1 VADPTYA
8 SIDDLYRF
16 GLQPMSVQNVPMAN
30 LIAELEAASR
40 YADSKMRARYSL
52 PLLAW
57 DTTITMHVCRI
68 AAYNILV
75 TRGYNPEAGADVAI
89 TQRHQEALE
98 FFDGVERQR
107 THPNVTQTANPSQ
120 PVDLPQVITGVSRG
134 WQSPTG
140 GV

>member
-8 SIDDLYRF
+8 TVDDLYRY
-16 GLQPMSVQNVPMAN
+16 GLQPIAVQNVPMAN
-30 LIAELEAASR
+30 LTAELEAASR

-57 DTTITMHVCRI
+57 DSSVTMHVCRI

-89 TQRHQEALE
+89 TQRYEQSLE
-98 FFDGVERQR
+98 WFDGVERQR
-107 THPNVTQTANPSQ
+107 THPNVTETANPQ
-120 PVDLPQVITGVSRG
+120 YATDLPQVISGTSRG
-134 WQSPTG
+134 WQTP
-140 GV
+140 GVG

>member
-1 VADPTYA
+1 MADPTYA

-16 GLQPMSVQNVPMAN
+16 GLQPFSVQNVPMSN

-75 TRGYNPEAGADVAI
+75 TRGYNPEAGADIAI

-107 THPNVTQTANPSQ
+107 THPNVTQTPTSS
-120 PVDLPQVITGVSRG
+120 PGVDMPQVLSGVSRG
-134 WQSPTG
+134 WQIP
-140 GV
+140 GVG

>member
-1 VADPTYA
+1 MADPTYA

-16 GLQPMSVQNVPMAN
+16 GLQPLAVQNVPMAN

-75 TRGYNPEAGADVAI
+75 TRGYNPEAGADIAI
-89 TQRHQEALE
+89 TQRHQESLE

-107 THPNVTQTANPSQ
+107 THPNVTQTPTSS
-120 PVDLPQVITGVSRG
+120 PGVDMPQVISGTLRG
-134 WQSPTG
+134 WQSP
-140 GV
+140 GVG